1 MHKALV
7 ETLMLKALELV
18 MLLLVV
24 SLDKQPA
31 LE

>member
-1 MHKALV
+1 V